1 MDSPTFF
8 LSLVIVAIIVFLIV
22 AMYPRQQPK
31 TGGGKDTTDTTTTIY
46 TYPQTTG
53 ISSWPFYTY
62 PTYSGYYRPWNN
74 TGRRWGGG
82 GRRLIRFD
90 WSM

>member
-22 AMYPRQQPK
+22 AMYPRQQPNT
-31 TGGGKDTTDTTTTIY
+31 TGKNTDTTDSTTTIY

-53 ISSWPFYTY
+53 ITSWPFYTY
-62 PTYSGYYRPWNN
+62 PTYTGYYRPWNN
-74 TGRRWGGG
+74 SGSRRWGGG
-82 GRRLIRFD
+82 GRR
-90 WSM
+90 WN